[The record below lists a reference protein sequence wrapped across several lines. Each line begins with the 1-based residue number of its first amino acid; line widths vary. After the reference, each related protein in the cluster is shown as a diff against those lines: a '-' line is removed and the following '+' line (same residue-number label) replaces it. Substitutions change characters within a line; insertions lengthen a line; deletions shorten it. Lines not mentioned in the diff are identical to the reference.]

1 MRQPGH
7 DGQVR
12 VGARAIMTGRQA
24 SPRTEV
30 GALPLTPQALLLT
43 PEATDPGPLRE
54 RADQFLVD
62 RWRGP
67 SDCGG
72 VHQASEIPAARA
84 VTGIPACAA
93 IPKPPRTVEHLTRS
107 TCGSWNTSAAAQAPA
122 WRDPLLSG
130 RLYTI

>member
-1 MRQPGH
+1 
-7 DGQVR
+7 
-12 VGARAIMTGRQA
+12 MTGRQA

-30 GALPLTPQALLLT
+30 GALPLTPQTLLLT
-43 PEATDPGPLRE
+43 PEAMDPGPLRE

-62 RWRGP
+62 RWCGR

-72 VHQASEIPAARA
+72 VHQASEVPAARA

-93 IPKPPRTVEHLTRS
+93 IPKPPRTVEHLTRP
-107 TCGSWNTSAAAQAPA
+107 TCGSWNMSAAAQAPA

-130 RLYTI
+130 RLYTIWIFSG